1 MPKKP
6 DPLPAA
12 IIALTLITAAG
23 IGHSLHTIGWPTAA
37 ITAYTLLILTAG
49 LTVAILLSDTS
60 LTAAALR
67 PGRITRRVRRAR
79 RQNGDQR

>member
-12 IIALTLITAAG
+12 IIALTLITAVG
-23 IGHSLHTIGWPTAA
+23 IGQRLHAIGWPPAA
-37 ITAYTLLILTAG
+37 IAAYTLLILTAG
-49 LTVAILLSDTS
+49 IAVAILLSDTS

-67 PGRITRRVRRAR
+67 PGRITRRVRR
-79 RQNGDQR
+79 QNGDQR